1 MTGYGPATLS
11 AGLLAHKGSA
21 SVAGFERRALPPAGA
36 GPAPLSG
43 RSGPSPAAIWTL
55 SLAIMM
61 LAGALG
67 LTALLEGRDT
77 AAVPDEARVAARN
90 GLFDVYRDPA
100 DPTPKEAVAPGSSTG
115 AVSRRDAKAPAPG
128 NTTRPASPRADNPAD
143 RTADPKSPGAKRG
156 IRVQLHALRSPA
168 SAWREW
174 RRLKETHT
182 SLFDGLSMTVAST
195 TPDKSGRRLYRL
207 LAGPLESEKA
217 ARQLCHR
224 VRKQRLDCVVV
235 RR

>member
-11 AGLLAHKGSA
+11 AGLLARKGSA
-21 SVAGFERRALPPAGA
+21 TVAGFERRALPPAGA
-36 GPAPLSG
+36 GSTRLFG

-61 LAGALG
+61 LAGSLG

-100 DPTPKEAVAPGSSTG
+100 DATPKEAVAPSSSPG
-115 AVSRRDAKAPAPG
+115 AVSRRDAKALAPG
-128 NTTRPASPRADNPAD
+128 NTTRPASPRAD
-143 RTADPKSPGAKRG
+143 RTADSKSPGAKRG

-174 RRLKETHT
+174 RRLKESHT

-195 TPDKSGRRLYRL
+195 TPDKSGQRLYRL